1 MISHNDITLLIDE
14 FKNSQKI
21 LIAIGDQVR
30 QHIIIQ
36 MLACNQNDS
45 THCNGM
51 RVGEIAALTNLS
63 RPAISHHLQILKE
76 AGILNMR
83 REGTKNYYY
92 FDTDTM
98 ALQNLICLLEHT
110 KQIMAQLP
118 DRSGE
123 ND

>member
-1 MISHNDITLLIDE
+1 MLFRS
-14 FKNSQKI
+14 
-21 LIAIGDQVR
+21 GDQVR

-36 MLACNQNDS
+36 MLICNQNGS

-63 RPAISHHLQILKE
+63 RPAISHHLQILKD

-98 ALQNLICLLEHT
+98 TLQNLICLLEHT